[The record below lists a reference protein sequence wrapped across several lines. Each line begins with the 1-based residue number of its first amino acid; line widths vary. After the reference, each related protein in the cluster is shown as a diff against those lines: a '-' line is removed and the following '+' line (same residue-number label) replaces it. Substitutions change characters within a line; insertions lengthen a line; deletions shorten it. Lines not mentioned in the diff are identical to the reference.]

1 MAMTDL
7 LADVLTRIRNA
18 QAAGHDYVI
27 VPCSKLVKS
36 VLKVLHDEGY
46 ISGWKEF
53 EESKGIDFVKVDLK
67 YHQGR
72 PVIHV
77 IERVSKPGRRT
88 YKKISELK
96 KFYGGL
102 GVSIISTPK
111 GVMSDDEARKHHLG
125 GEVLCNIY

>member
-1 MAMTDL
+1 MTDL

-18 QAAGHDYVI
+18 QRAGHEYVV

-36 VLKVLHDEGY
+36 VLKVLQDEGY
-46 ISGWKEF
+46 IGDWKEF
-53 EESKGIDFVKVDLK
+53 EESKGISFVKVDLK

-77 IERVSKPGRRT
+77 IEKVSKPGRRV

-102 GVSIISTPK
+102 GVSIVSTPK

-125 GEVLCNIY
+125 GEVLCNVY